1 MTGSRT
7 SLADKASWLEVS
19 LQVSQEQ
26 AEAVAEILGRFT
38 QEGVV
43 IEQLAKENNLSPV
56 PILHNSVKV
65 FGYLFMDGTVEER
78 KIQLEENLWHLSQI
92 QPVPAPS
99 YRLIHDQDWMSAW
112 KKQYRPLKV
121 GKKLAILP
129 AWAENTFPDRI
140 PIRINPGLAFGTGT
154 HPTTQLCL
162 EMMESKVQPGQN
174 IFDIG
179 CGSGI
184 LSAAAIKLGADR
196 AYGVDT
202 SAAAIASSA
211 ENADLNQVREK
222 IELFKG
228 SVSAIIGGCFGIL
241 QAPMVIANI
250 LSSVILR
257 LFDDG
262 LAELVEP
269 GGFLI
274 LSGILTPKI
283 SEVSSK
289 AEAFDLQLVEQL
301 EIDDWAALG
310 LQK

>member
-1 MTGSRT
+1 
-7 SLADKASWLEVS
+7 LADKASWLEVS
-19 LQVSQEQ
+19 LRVSPEQ
-26 AEAVAEILGRFT
+26 AEAVAEVLGRFT

-43 IEQLAKENNLSPV
+43 IEQLAKESNLSSV
-56 PILHNSVKV
+56 PILHDSVKI
-65 FGYLFMDGTVEER
+65 FGYLFADETVEDQKTR
-78 KIQLEENLWHLSQI
+78 LEECLWHLSQI
-92 QPVPAPS
+92 QPLPAPA
-99 YRLIHDQDWMSAW
+99 YRLIHDQDWMAAW
-112 KKQYRPLKV
+112 KKQYRPIKI

-129 AWAENTFPDRI
+129 AWAENTFPARI
-140 PIRINPGLAFGTGT
+140 SIRINPGLAFGTGT

-196 AYGVDT
+196 VYGVDI
-202 SAAAIASSA
+202 SAAAIASST
-211 ENADLNQVREK
+211 ENAGLNQAQDK
-222 IELFKG
+222 IKFCQG
-228 SVSAIIGGCFGIL
+228 SVSDIIGGCFGIL
-241 QAPMVIANI
+241 QVPLVIVNI
-250 LSSVILR
+250 LASVILH

-274 LSGILTPKI
+274 LSGILAQQI

-289 AEAFDLQLVEQL
+289 AEAFGLQLAEQL

-310 LQK
+310 LRK

>member
-1 MTGSRT
+1 
-7 SLADKASWLEVS
+7 LADKASWLEVS

-26 AEAVAEILGRFT
+26 AEAVAEVLGRFT
-38 QEGVV
+38 QEEVV
-43 IEQLAKENNLSPV
+43 IEQLTEEDNLSSI
-56 PILHNSVKV
+56 PIWQNSVKV
-65 FGYLFMDGTVEER
+65 FGYLFADEEVEELKTR
-78 KIQLEENLWHLSQI
+78 LEESLWHLSQI
-92 QPVPAPS
+92 QPLPAPT

-140 PIRINPGLAFGTGT
+140 PIRINPGMAFGTGT

-196 AYGVDT
+196 VYGVDI

-228 SVSAIIGGCFGIL
+228 SVSEIIRGCFGIT
-241 QAPMVIANI
+241 QAPLVITNI
-250 LSSVILR
+250 LASVILR
-257 LFDDG
+257 LFNDG

-274 LSGILTPKI
+274 LSGILMPQI

-289 AEAFDLQLVEQL
+289 AEAFGLQLIEQL

>member
-1 MTGSRT
+1 M
-7 SLADKASWLEVS
+7 DKASWLEIS
-19 LQVSQEQ
+19 LQVSPEQ
-26 AEAVAEILGRFT
+26 AEAVAEVLGRFT
-38 QEGVV
+38 PEGVV
-43 IEQLAKENNLSPV
+43 IEQIAKENNLSPKT
-56 PILHNSVKV
+56 ILQNSVKV
-65 FGYLFMDGTVEER
+65 FGYLFADETVE
-78 KIQLEENLWHLSQI
+78 KQKTQLEESLWHLSQI
-92 QPVPAPS
+92 QQLPAPT
-99 YRLIHDQDWMSAW
+99 YRIIHDQNWMTAW

-129 AWAENTFPDRI
+129 AWAENAFPDRI
-140 PIRINPGLAFGTGT
+140 PILINPGMAFGTGS
-154 HPTTQLCL
+154 HPTTQLSL
-162 EMMESKVQPGQN
+162 EMMENKVQPGQF

-184 LSAAAIKLGADR
+184 LSAAAIKLGAGR
-196 AYGVDT
+196 VYGVDI

-211 ENADLNQVREK
+211 ENAELNQVREK
-222 IELFKG
+222 IELHLG
-228 SVSAIIGGCFGIL
+228 SVSDIIEGCFSVL
-241 QAPMVIANI
+241 QAPLVIANI

-262 LAELVEP
+262 LADLVKP

-274 LSGILTPKI
+274 LSGILTPQI

-289 AEAFDLQLVEQL
+289 AETFGLQLVEQI

>member
-1 MTGSRT
+1 MTFSRM
-7 SLADKASWLEVS
+7 SLADKVSWLEVS

-43 IEQLAKENNLSPV
+43 IEQLTKENNLSSV
-56 PILHNSVKV
+56 HILQNSVKV
-65 FGYLFMDGTVEER
+65 FGYLFADEEVEEQ
-78 KIQLEENLWHLSQI
+78 KIRLEESLWHLSQI
-92 QPVPAPS
+92 QPVPAPT

-121 GKKLAILP
+121 GKKFAILP

-140 PIRINPGLAFGTGT
+140 PIRINPGMAFGTGT
-154 HPTTQLCL
+154 HPSTQLCL
-162 EMMESKVQPGQN
+162 EMMESKVQLGQN

-196 AYGVDT
+196 VYGVDI
-202 SAAAIASSA
+202 SAAAISSSA
-211 ENADLNQVREK
+211 ENADLNQVCEK

-228 SVSAIIGGCFGIL
+228 SVSEIIGGCFGIL
-241 QAPMVIANI
+241 QAHMVIANI

-289 AEAFDLQLVEQL
+289 AEAFGLQPVEQL

>member
-1 MTGSRT
+1 LTFSRM

-43 IEQLAKENNLSPV
+43 IEQLTKENNHSSV
-56 PILHNSVKV
+56 PILQNSVKV
-65 FGYLFMDGTVEER
+65 FGYLFAYEEVEEQ
-78 KIQLEENLWHLSQI
+78 KIRLEESLWHLSQI
-92 QPVPAPS
+92 QPVPAPT

-140 PIRINPGLAFGTGT
+140 PIRINPGMAFGTGT
-154 HPTTQLCL
+154 HPSTQLCL
-162 EMMESKVQPGQN
+162 EMMESKVQHGQN

-196 AYGVDT
+196 VYGVDI
-202 SAAAIASSA
+202 SAAAISSSA

-228 SVSAIIGGCFGIL
+228 SVSEIIGGCFGIL

-283 SEVSSK
+283 SEVFSK
-289 AEAFDLQLVEQL
+289 AETFGLQLVEQL